1 MDLFLPEEGYQP
13 LAVRLRPQKLDEVV
27 GQEHLV
33 GKDSLLRRA
42 ILEDRLTSVIFYGP
56 PGTGKTTL
64 ALVIAK
70 TTKSRFVSLNAVLSG
85 VKELKEV
92 LDQAQQV
99 RRYQQ
104 QRTLLFVDEVH
115 RWNKAQQDAL
125 LPWVE
130 DGTVILIGATTANP
144 YFELNQA
151 LLSRSRVYEV
161 KPLSEADLA
170 VLVDRALRD
179 PVRGYGQWSIELSEG
194 ARQILIEAAQG
205 DARQLYQTLELLLE
219 PHLNNKEAGARI
231 DVSERDMAAIV
242 GRPLLRYDKG
252 GDAHYDVASAF
263 IKSIRGS
270 DPDAAVYWLGVML
283 EAGEDPSF
291 IWRRLLI
298 SACEDVGLADPEALV
313 HVQAAAEAFDRV
325 GLPEGRYHLSF
336 SVLRLAL
343 APKSNSTQAL
353 FKVLD
358 HLKQKGADEVPNHLK
373 DSSRDSKQLGHGKGY
388 LYPHDFEGH
397 WVAQQYLP
405 NNIKDMKFYLRGN
418 LGWEKNNS

>member
-194 ARQILIEAAQG
+194 ARQILIEGAQG

-219 PHLNNKEAGARI
+219 PHLNNKEAGCA
-231 DVSERDMAAIV
+231 
-242 GRPLLRYDKG
+242 
-252 GDAHYDVASAF
+252 
-263 IKSIRGS
+263 
-270 DPDAAVYWLGVML
+270 
-283 EAGEDPSF
+283 
-291 IWRRLLI
+291 
-298 SACEDVGLADPEALV
+298 
-313 HVQAAAEAFDRV
+313 
-325 GLPEGRYHLSF
+325 
-336 SVLRLAL
+336 
-343 APKSNSTQAL
+343 N
-353 FKVLD
+353 
-358 HLKQKGADEVPNHLK
+358 
-373 DSSRDSKQLGHGKGY
+373 
-388 LYPHDFEGH
+388 
-397 WVAQQYLP
+397 
-405 NNIKDMKFYLRGN
+405 
-418 LGWEKNNS
+418 